1 MLFFSAFYT
10 ILLVVVFVIVFKW
23 AKRHNDLKE
32 EQNQILRQILGKLS
46 NQ

>member
-1 MLFFSAFYT
+1 MLFFPAFYT
-10 ILLVVVFVIVFKW
+10 ILLVVIFVFVFKW

-32 EQNQILRQILGKLS
+32 EQNQILREILDKWN